1 MRRWSEI
8 RLRGKFILCAG
19 GFYMPF
25 ANITQPEIINIDE
38 TLRLR
43 AYDGNYSVAFS
54 WYQDDV
60 VRKFSEGI
68 TDPAKRLDLDWVALK
83 LNSLA
88 KSGELY
94 FIEVFEGET
103 YLPIGDVTLQ
113 ENNPPIEIGVAK
125 YRGVGIGTKVMQT
138 LVKRAKEI
146 GIKKIYNTG
155 CYEDNF
161 ASQKMLEKAG
171 FILVEHDKTKRRKV
185 FEIDLT

>member
-1 MRRWSEI
+1 
-8 RLRGKFILCAG
+8 
-19 GFYMPF
+19 MPF
-25 ANITQPEIINIDE
+25 ANIIQPQIINIDK

-43 AYDGNYSVAFS
+43 AYDGNYAVAFS

-68 TDPAKRLDLDWVALK
+68 TDPSERLDLDWVALK
-83 LNSLA
+83 LNSLN

-94 FIEVFEGET
+94 FIEVLENDV
-103 YLPIGDVTLQ
+103 YIAIGDVSLQ
-113 ENNPPIEIGVAK
+113 ENNLPMEIGVEK
-125 YRGVGIGTKVMQT
+125 YRGIGIGTKVMQT

-146 GIKKIYNTG
+146 GTKKIYNVG

-161 ASQKMLEKAG
+161 ASQKMLEKSG
-171 FILVEHDKTKRRKV
+171 FILVNHDKEKRRKV

>member
-1 MRRWSEI
+1 
-8 RLRGKFILCAG
+8 
-19 GFYMPF
+19 MPF
-25 ANITQPEIINIDE
+25 LNITQPKIINIDE

-43 AYDGNYSVAFS
+43 AYDGDHTIAYT

-68 TDPAKRLDLDWVALK
+68 TDPNIRLDEDWVALK
-83 LNSLA
+83 LNSLS

-94 FIEVFEGET
+94 FIEVLEENA
-103 YLPIGDVTLQ
+103 YIPIGDVTLQ

-125 YRGVGIGTKVMQT
+125 YRGIGIGTKVMQC

-161 ASQKMLEKAG
+161 ASQKMLENAG
-171 FILVEHDKTKRRKV
+171 FVLVEHDKEKRRKV
-185 FEIDLT
+185 YEIELNM